1 MGVGADNG
9 LDMAAA
15 PIRMARRV
23 PQTRNMRG
31 IGRARVDDEIASSR
45 IAHEI
50 AIGARPGH
58 EAGVGCGQSLQ
69 VGKQR
74 HGAGALPFAGCG
86 QVACGMVKDL

>member
-1 MGVGADNG
+1 MRVGADNG

-23 PQTRNMRG
+23 PQTRDVRS
-31 IGRARVDDEIASSR
+31 IGRARVNDEIASSR
-45 IAHEI
+45 IANEI

-58 EAGVGCGQSLQ
+58 ETGVGCGQSLQ

-74 HGAGALPFAGCG
+74 HGARALPFAGRR